1 VSGSFERFLVERG
14 ERVVRVATTKLMAD
28 ARRGA
33 RGRGKSDRIDALIR
47 GHAIGSL
54 AALASVEEQHSQPV
68 LLLIVRSNSD
78 DEADPATAC
87 PAERERRACPNRVHG
102 GVPAVPVPLRLTE
115 PRRTP

>member
-1 VSGSFERFLVERG
+1 LGSFERFLVERG

-54 AALASVEEQHSQPV
+54 AALASVEKQHCQCG
-68 LLLIVRSNSD
+68 LLLVVHFNSPGGGGETPTHP
-78 DEADPATAC
+78 DEAQEPGDREAGGADP
-87 PAERERRACPNRVHG
+87 R
-102 GVPAVPVPLRLTE
+102 
-115 PRRTP
+115 